1 MKLEFKNMNIIYNNN
16 KIIFNNFNGEI
27 RLNNLNVIIGKN
39 GIGKTTMLDA
49 ISGLIKLKKGSI
61 TGLPKQ
67 KDIMYVIQSIPFFDE
82 VTVKQLIQMYDSF
95 GRKRSYEIIND
106 SGSENFYNSNI
117 KPLLSS
123 TLGVLSGG
131 EKKLVFDYAS
141 AMVLKS
147 LYLFD
152 EPLSGVDIE
161 NQKKIVKMLEN
172 FALFFPVIITSHD
185 IEPFKNINCT
195 LKYITPTKFLFSG
208 SYDNLM
214 EEAGGTSESAFLNLT
229 QRMRENERSK

>member
-1 MKLEFKNMNIIYNNN
+1 
-16 KIIFNNFNGEI
+16 
-27 RLNNLNVIIGKN
+27 
-39 GIGKTTMLDA
+39 MLDA

>member
-1 MKLEFKNMNIIYNNN
+1 MNIIYNNN

-106 SGSENFYNSNI
+106 SGSEDFYNSNI

-185 IEPFKNINCT
+185 IEPFKDINCT

>member
-1 MKLEFKNMNIIYNNN
+1 MNIIYNNN